1 MITLF
6 LLFTTTSL
14 QNHLQSSS
22 ISLHPLPFYFSP
34 FYSNFPNIPSQIAN
48 ASLNIVD
55 TSQIKSCLSFQYGH
69 TKPLTFLKCSIPLTS
84 FHCAVLAF
92 LPNFLASLFLCPWQ
106 PSLSVIK
113 LSFILI
119 LLYACMILTL
129 SIMCCRTFKLLS
141 LTLFAELQT
150 CKYQRHLKL
159 FNMSKTGSSV
169 LPANTFL

>member
-1 MITLF
+1 MDTLSPLLSWSAPF
-6 LLFTTTSL
+6 LWLHFTVLSW
-14 QNHLQSSS
+14 HSS
-22 ISLHPLPFYFSP
+22 P
-34 FYSNFPNIPSQIAN
+34 
-48 ASLNIVD
+48 
-55 TSQIKSCLSFQYGH
+55 
-69 TKPLTFLKCSIPLTS
+69 TFWPV
-84 FHCAVLAF
+84 F
-92 LPNFLASLFLCPWQ
+92 FLCPWQ

-129 SIMCCRTFKLLS
+129 SVMCCRTFKLLS

-169 LPANTFL
+169 LPANTFLWCCWGKWCVWHPSDFPVQEPGGYPWLFYPFPHLSPVTK